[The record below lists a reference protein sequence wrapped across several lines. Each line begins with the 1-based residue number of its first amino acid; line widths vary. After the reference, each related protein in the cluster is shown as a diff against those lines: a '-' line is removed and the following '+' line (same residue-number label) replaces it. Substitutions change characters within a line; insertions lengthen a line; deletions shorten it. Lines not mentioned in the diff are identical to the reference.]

1 MILGVTVVL
10 SYELEDVS
18 VFSVVLSIPVV
29 FSLLVTENL
38 SVEV

>member
-29 FSLLVTENL
+29 SSLLVTENL

>member
-10 SYELEDVS
+10 SCELEDVS

-29 FSLLVTENL
+29 SSLLVTENL